1 MFNTSIDNIPWIQNQ
16 LPFQSADSGRSI
28 INYGPDENLRFLIN
42 SSHPLARHLSDTK
55 EIVGSGLDYRNTIT
69 STLLKGNDR
78 SRLLLTEPEE
88 SIVDPIRD
96 SQELLQVINDPTERF
111 TLVNPMKAPL
121 MNPLMNSNSKFP
133 LMDSN
138 SKFPL
143 MNPLMNSNSSS
154 SMFSSLMN
162 KQSMDSTNEP
172 SSMNSTNEKEGFSH
186 PLNPRLDYNYL
197 RILQSRAMS
206 LCYYMRN
213 NKYYNKFSGNW
224 KLLEKNLNR
233 NNYLFERLEDSDT
246 DIAYVINKGDEV
258 KFRVRDSNSYVPINI
273 YQYVL
278 YHEMAH
284 MSTNEKQHTPMF
296 FKLMSVIILAAFENG
311 FIRFDSLPTS
321 EYLSDGQP
329 IVSKSN
335 FKTEILEGAELLS
348 DNEEGKK
355 YFSLLTK
362 HIKQK

>member
-121 MNPLMNSNSKFP
+121 INPLMNSNSKFP
-133 LMDSN
+133 LMNSN
-138 SKFPL
+138 SK
-143 MNPLMNSNSSS
+143 SSS
-154 SMFSSLMN
+154 AFSSLMN
-162 KQSMDSTNEP
+162 KQLMDSTNDP
-172 SSMNSTNEKEGFSH
+172 SMFSTNDSSLSSKEGFSH

-197 RILQSRAMS
+197 RILQSRALS